1 VLERGVGMNIVDRLK
16 EEHSELQKMLNDLL
30 RGPID
35 DAERYGRSYIELIS
49 RVEAHERGEKST
61 IYRELLSDI
70 QVRPI
75 ALQAMEEH
83 KIIRSMLRD
92 LADVEIT
99 EEVWIPRLV
108 VANNMISLHFQIEE
122 GNVLELVQR
131 SFDEAKK
138 EELDKRFLEEEK
150 KALVSLRS

>member
-1 VLERGVGMNIVDRLK
+1 MNIVDRLK
-16 EEHSELQKMLNDLL
+16 EEHLVFQNMLSDLL
-30 RGPID
+30 RAPIE
-35 DAERYGRSYIELIS
+35 DAEKYGRSYIELIS
-49 RVEAHERGEKST
+49 RVEAHERGEENT

-83 KIIRSMLRD
+83 KIIRSVLRD

-108 VANNMISLHFQIEE
+108 VANNIISLHIQIEE
-122 GNVLELVQR
+122 GNVLELVQQ
-131 SFDEAKK
+131 SFDDAKR
-138 EELDKRFLEEEK
+138 EDLDRRFVEEEEK
-150 KALVSLRS
+150 VLVSLRS